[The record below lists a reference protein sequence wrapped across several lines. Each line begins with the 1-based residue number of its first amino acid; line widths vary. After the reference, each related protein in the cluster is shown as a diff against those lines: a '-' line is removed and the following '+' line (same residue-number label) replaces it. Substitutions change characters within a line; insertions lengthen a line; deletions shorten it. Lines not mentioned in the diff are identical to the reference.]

1 MNSLDIVLKEIRQR
15 KVSAFLVVL
24 AVAVA
29 TATVL
34 TVVALNRALSDEVRK
49 LTRDMGTNLLVFPK
63 DSQLDRF
70 FHGAEPPAET
80 LPQPHIEKLLA
91 LEPPIARHIVGKLLT
106 SVRIDGH
113 EYVLAGTSREADFA
127 EVADAPKPLWRRR
140 AALAATAEQDTAS
153 LSGSQLGMVIAS
165 GSVQV
170 GALAAEQLGWTV
182 GEAVLI
188 EDRAFRVE
196 EVLLE
201 TGSRD
206 DFTIFAPLGE
216 VQEMLGRPGELTV
229 IEALGCLCAGDYLS
243 IVKERIEEVLPG
255 TRVISL
261 RSIAVTRVRARR
273 SVARFSIVLSLV
285 VVALS
290 ALAGAASFL
299 SNVGH
304 RRTEIGILM
313 AMGCRTR
320 RVVWLFLAKAVVCA
334 LSAGAVAFLAAAV
347 LVRTLTPVLTSQH
360 SGLPAVY
367 LLWAGAFALALGV
380 LASLPAVWRLCRLDP
395 VDVLRPL

>member
-1 MNSLDIVLKEIRQR
+1 
-15 KVSAFLVVL
+15 LVVL

-63 DSQLDRF
+63 DSQLEKF
-70 FHGAEPPAET
+70 FYGSEPPTET
-80 LPQPHIEKLLA
+80 LPQAHVEKLLA
-91 LEPPIARHIVGKLLT
+91 LEPHITRHIVSKLLT

-113 EYVLAGTSREADFA
+113 EYVLTGTG
-127 EVADAPKPLWRRR
+127 P
-140 AALAATAEQDTAS
+140 EQDTAS
-153 LSGSQLGMVIAS
+153 LSESQLGMVIAP

-170 GALAAEQLGWTV
+170 GALAAEQLGWEV
-182 GEAVLI
+182 GKAILI
-188 EDRAFRVE
+188 EDRTFRVE
-196 EVLLE
+196 KVLSE
-201 TGSRD
+201 IGSRD

-216 VQEMLGRPGELTV
+216 VQEMLGQPGELSV

-243 IVKERIEEVLPG
+243 MVKEKIEEALPG

-261 RSIAVTRVRARR
+261 RNIAVARIRTRQSAARYG
-273 SVARFSIVLSLV
+273 IVLSLV

-290 ALAGAASFL
+290 AIGGAASFL

-320 RVVWLFLAKAVVCA
+320 RVVWLFLLKAAVCAVV
-334 LSAGAVAFLAAAV
+334 AGAVAFLVAAV
-347 LVRTLTPVLTSQH
+347 LIRALTPVLTGWRA
-360 SGLPAVY
+360 GLPAVY

-380 LASLPAVWRLCRLDP
+380 LISLPAVWRLCRLDP
-395 VDVLRPL
+395 ADVLRPS